1 MSKSMLI
8 DSAHTEEVRVAVVN
22 DGKLDKF
29 DFDAPSKN
37 QVKGN
42 VYLAKIIRVE
52 PSLQA
57 AFIDY
62 GGNRH
67 GFLSFSEIHHD
78 YFQIPVDDRQ
88 QLEAHIHN
96 AMAARA
102 AELGGAEDEVDSKE
116 ISKLRYQFYKRYKI
130 QEVIKK
136 RQILLVQVTK
146 EERGNK
152 GAALTTYI
160 SLAGRYCVLMP
171 NTAKGSGVSRK
182 IANHNDRA
190 KLKKIIADL
199 QIENGSVV
207 IRTAGVGHTKTE
219 IKKDFDYLVNLW
231 NEIRENT
238 VKSTAPCLIYEE
250 ASIIKRAIRDMYSK
264 DVDAIYVEGEEAYKT
279 AKNFVK
285 KLMPSHAKKVKP
297 YEDTTQPLFSKFGI
311 NDQINQIYSP
321 RVDLPSGGYL
331 IINTTEALISVDVN
345 SGRSTKE
352 RNVAGTALKTN
363 LEAATEL
370 ARQCRLRDLAGLI
383 VVDFIDMED
392 KRNNA
397 QVEKKLREALREDKA
412 KLQVGTISNFGLL
425 ELSRQRL
432 RSSIADVN
440 MVVCP
445 HCNGTGF
452 TRSIES
458 VAIQILR
465 RIEEVGLA
473 LNVSEIKVT
482 LAPDIVLYIMNHK
495 RTFIAGIEERSKA
508 RIMFNIDNSMMSSD
522 FKIEKTTK
530 RIEPVEE
537 DVNDNEAVKPQES
550 RQQKKK
556 KNISRPRKEIPIENP
571 TENQENKPVESSE
584 ESQSNDGKT
593 GVFNVA
599 NARRKRN
606 PKKVERKSS
615 APNSPEP
622 SEVPAVPVNKKQT
635 QRKPRSTAKESGEG
649 KFDSERQDSSESKT
663 NKDEQKSN
671 KEWQFVK
678 LPAKMLRKNKKH
690 QTTNVQSVIAVDL
703 GSPNARAQM
712 ATTSKQLE
720 LVVKATQT
728 LTEPLTMYSASN
740 DPKSEL
746 IKQLN
751 KPKSESVVSV
761 QTISNQNSEWWQKL
775 LKKPNGQ

>member
-8 DSAHTEEVRVAVVN
+8 DSAHTEEVRVAVVD

-102 AELGGAEDEVDSKE
+102 AELGGAEEEVDSKE

-231 NEIRENT
+231 NEIRETT

-264 DVDAIYVEGEEAYKT
+264 DVDAIYVEGDEAYKT

-331 IINTTEALISVDVN
+331 VINTTEALISIDVN

-363 LEAATEL
+363 LEAATEI

-432 RSSIADVN
+432 RSSIADAN

-458 VAIQILR
+458 IAIQVLR

-473 LNVSEIKVT
+473 LNVNEIKVT
-482 LAPDIVLYIMNHK
+482 LAPDIMLYIMNHK

-508 RIMFNIDNSMMSSD
+508 KIMFNIDNSMMSSD
-522 FKIEKTTK
+522 FKIERTTK

-537 DVNDNEAVKPQES
+537 DANDNEAEKPQEP
-550 RQQKKK
+550 RQPKKRR
-556 KNISRPRKEIPIENP
+556 NISKPRKEIPIETP
-571 TENQENKPVESSE
+571 AENQNKIAETGTETQPSN
-584 ESQSNDGKT
+584 QPNDGKT

-599 NARRKRN
+599 NARRKRI
-606 PKKVERKSS
+606 PQKAERKSS
-615 APNSPEP
+615 VQTS
-622 SEVPAVPVNKKQT
+622 SESSETPAAPVNKKQSS
-635 QRKPRSTAKESGEG
+635 RRPRSVSKEKAQEKSPAELSAPSDD
-649 KFDSERQDSSESKT
+649 KSKT
-663 NKDEQKSN
+663 NK
-671 KEWQFVK
+671 EWQLVK

-690 QTTNVQSVIAVDL
+690 QNADTPSAIAVDL
-703 GSPNARAQM
+703 GSPTARAKIVE
-712 ATTSKQLE
+712 TTKQLE
-720 LVVKATQT
+720 LVVRATQT
-728 LTEPLTMYSASN
+728 LTEPLTMYPPSN

-746 IKQLN
+746 TGQPN
-751 KPKSESVVSV
+751 KPKSGSVISV
-761 QTISNQNSEWWQKL
+761 RTISNRNSEWWQKL
-775 LKKPNGQ
+775 LKKPNGH